1 MIWNVPMILYFNS
14 INHLDLPADRR
25 NNITLRLYPGGHML
39 YTNPEALAQL
49 KKDLEIFIKIFLESD
64 FYGTEDK

>member
-1 MIWNVPMILYFNS
+1 
-14 INHLDLPADRR
+14 
-25 NNITLRLYPGGHML
+25 ML